1 MAYTQQNLDD
11 LRAAI
16 REGVLRI
23 RSIDGQEVT
32 YRSLAEMR
40 QIEAAMVADIETA
53 QPRIK
58 RTVYSYSRNQ

>member
-40 QIEAAMVADIETA
+40 QIEAAMVADIGTA

-58 RTVYSYSRNQ
+58 RTVYSYSRDQ

>member
-16 REGVLRI
+16 GEGVLRI

-40 QIEAAMVADIETA
+40 QIEAAMVADIGTA

-58 RTVYSYSRNQ
+58 RTVYSYSRDQ

>member
-1 MAYTQQNLDD
+1 MAYTQQQLTD

-16 REGVLRI
+16 GEGVLRI
-23 RSIDGQEVT
+23 RSIDGQEVV

-40 QIEAAMVADIETA
+40 QIEAAMVAELETS

-58 RTVYSYSRNQ
+58 RTVYSYSRDQ